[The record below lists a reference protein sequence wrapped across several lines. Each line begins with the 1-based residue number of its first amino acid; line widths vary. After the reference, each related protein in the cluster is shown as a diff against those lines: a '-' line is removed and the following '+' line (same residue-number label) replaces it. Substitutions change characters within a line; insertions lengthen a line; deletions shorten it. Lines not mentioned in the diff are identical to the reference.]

1 MYYCVVVY
9 MYQSSTVVH
18 CILLSVYCMCP
29 LPHSERYVISLS
41 QHCLP
46 RDAEKINQCFAVFT
60 VSPNLVV
67 IALDS
72 KGVMLNIPFIYTHQR
87 THHTHTNART
97 TNTHTPHTGH

>member
-1 MYYCVVVY
+1 MCQTSSVVY
-9 MYQSSTVVH
+9 CTLLMYII
-18 CILLSVYCMCP
+18 ILTCP

-60 VSPNLVV
+60 VSTNLVV

-72 KGVMLNIPFIYTHQR
+72 KCVWC
-87 THHTHTNART
+87 
-97 TNTHTPHTGH
+97 